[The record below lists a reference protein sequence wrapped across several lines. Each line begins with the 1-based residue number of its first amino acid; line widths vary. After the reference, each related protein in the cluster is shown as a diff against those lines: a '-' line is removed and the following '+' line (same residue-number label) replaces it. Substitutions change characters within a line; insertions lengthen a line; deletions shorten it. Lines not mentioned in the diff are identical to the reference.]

1 MLRLRAV
8 YEGALYFLVGM
19 LVAVPGCAGQIKTIN
34 GREKAGVKD
43 FPYPVE
49 VIGTP
54 TGSGVTVATDGG
66 CGIYTTTD
74 KYGNNVQHRG
84 SGTMPNLGVASVVV
98 DKDTG
103 ALVIT
108 CGKHSKVLTAEDLR
122 KL

>member
-8 YEGALYFLVGM
+8 YEGAMCFLVGI
-19 LVAVPGCAGQIKTIN
+19 LVAVPGCADQIKTIN
-34 GREKAGVKD
+34 GREAAGRH

-54 TGSGVTVATDGG
+54 DGLGVTVSTDGG
-66 CGIYTTTD
+66 CGIYTSTD
-74 KYGNNVQHRG
+74 KYGNDVQHRG

-98 DKDTG
+98 DTDTG

-108 CGKHSKVLTAEDLR
+108 CGKHSKTLTAEDLR

>member
-8 YEGALYFLVGM
+8 YEGAMYFLVGM

-54 TGSGVTVATDGG
+54 TGSGVTVSTDGG
-66 CGIYTTTD
+66 CAIFTTTD

-98 DKDTG
+98 DKNTG
-103 ALVIT
+103 ALVIM
-108 CGKHSKVLTAEDLR
+108 CGKHSKVLTKEDLR

>member
-8 YEGALYFLVGM
+8 YEGAMYFLVGM

-54 TGSGVTVATDGG
+54 TGSGVTVSTDGG
-66 CGIYTTTD
+66 CAIFTTTD
-74 KYGNNVQHRG
+74 ERGNNLQHSG
-84 SGTMPNLGVASVVV
+84 SPTMPRQGFAIVAM

-103 ALVIT
+103 ALVIF
-108 CGKHSKVLTAEDLR
+108 CGKHSKVLTKEDLR

>member
-8 YEGALYFLVGM
+8 YEGAMCFLVGM
-19 LVAVPGCAGQIKTIN
+19 LMAVPGCAGQIKEIN
-34 GREKAGVKD
+34 GRERAGV

-54 TGSGVTVATDGG
+54 TGSGVTVSTDGA
-66 CGIYTTTD
+66 CAIYTTTD

-84 SGTMPNLGVASVVV
+84 SGTMPNLGFASVVV

-103 ALVIT
+103 ALVIM
-108 CGKHSKVLTAEDLR
+108 CGKHSKVLTQEDLR